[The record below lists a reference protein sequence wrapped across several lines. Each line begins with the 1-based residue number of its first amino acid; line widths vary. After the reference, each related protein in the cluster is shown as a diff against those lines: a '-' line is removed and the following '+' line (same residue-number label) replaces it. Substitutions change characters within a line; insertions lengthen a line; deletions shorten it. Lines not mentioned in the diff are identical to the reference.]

1 MTLGRMDLLMF
12 AGWDIPALELPVDSW
27 WFFTIVLVL
36 LVLFIW
42 AVTRLTTATTEDI
55 DPAEIDRQML
65 TAVSELRSRG
75 ELTNE
80 EFRSIKGR
88 LVERLVTDT
97 EEEES
102 PREEDSDAPEPEE
115 TEAVEGTSE
124 AVEPTAT
131 PPEESPTESES
142 ENPKNESDN
151 QQPPA

>member
-1 MTLGRMDLLMF
+1 MTLGWMNLLMF
-12 AGWDIPALELPVDSW
+12 AGWEIPALELPVDSW

-42 AVTRLTTATTEDI
+42 AVTRLTTSGTEDI

-88 LVERLVTDT
+88 LVERLATDQT
-97 EEEES
+97 ESDTAAEATSETES
-102 PREEDSDAPEPEE
+102 DPEQSPEPESDE
-115 TEAVEGTSE
+115 DASLAESPANDEA
-124 AVEPTAT
+124 P
-131 PPEESPTESES
+131 PTESE
-142 ENPKNESDN
+142 PKQNES
-151 QQPPA
+151 PE

>member
-1 MTLGRMDLLMF
+1 MTLGRLDLLMF
-12 AGWDIPALELPVDSW
+12 AGWDLPALELPVYSW

-97 EEEES
+97 EEADS
-102 PREEDSDAPEPEE
+102 PREEESSPPETKE
-115 TEAVEGTSE
+115 TEAVEGTS
-124 AVEPTAT
+124 AVVEQNAT
-131 PPEESPTESES
+131 PPEEPPTASES
-142 ENPKNESDN
+142 ETPKSSPDNE
-151 QQPPA
+151 QPPA